1 MKRRRFLNRAAL
13 FGASGLV
20 SVGAHGWAWR
30 RAVAAELETPR
41 LIVIMLRGAMDGL
54 NAVVPYQEPDYYG
67 LRPTIAITKPGSAQG
82 AIDLDGQFGLHPA
95 LAALIPEWEREN
107 LAFVHAVGSPVVV
120 RSHFQAQDNL
130 ETGTPGVT
138 GTDSGWLNRLLAALP
153 DGTSTRAVNVGG
165 TVPLI
170 FKGTQPVASLAV
182 QGVNSRVLPIDREPI
197 QLAFDQLYAGN
208 DSLAIA
214 YQEGRKAREILL
226 RELTAESAAA
236 DRGAAGP
243 EQFAASARYLARLM
257 VGDAA
262 TQVAFMELGNW
273 DTHINERGILN
284 RNFELLGNGLATLAE
299 SLGPVYNHTAIV
311 VVSEF
316 GRTVAENG
324 NGGTDHG
331 YGNALWLL
339 GGGIKGQQVYGQWPG
354 LDASSLY
361 QSRDLAVT
369 TDFRD
374 ILMPLLGQ
382 HFNLNSAQLAQI
394 FPSYQPQTQLQ
405 FL

>member
-1 MKRRRFLNRAAL
+1 MKRRRFLHRTAL
-13 FGASGLV
+13 LGASGLI

-30 RAVAAELETPR
+30 SAAATDIETPR
-41 LIVIMLRGAMDGL
+41 LIVIMLRGAADGL
-54 NAVVPYQEPDYYG
+54 SAVVPYQEPEYYR
-67 LRPTIAITKPGSAQG
+67 LRPGIAIAKPGSNQG
-82 AIDLDGQFGLHPA
+82 AIDLDGQFGLHPS
-95 LAALIPEWEREN
+95 LSVLMPQWEQQR
-107 LAFVHAVGSPVVV
+107 LAFVHAVGAPVIE

-138 GTDSGWLNRLLAALP
+138 VTNSGWLNRLLSVLP
-153 DGTSTRAVNVGG
+153 GGTSTRAVNVGG

-170 FKGTQPVASLAV
+170 FKGEQPVASLAV
-182 QGVNSRVLPIDREPI
+182 QGINSRVLPIDREPI
-197 QLAFDQLYAGN
+197 QLAFDRLYAGS
-208 DSLAIA
+208 DRLSVA

-226 RELTAESAAA
+226 RELAAESMAAS
-236 DRGAAGP
+236 RGAAAP

-273 DTHINERGILN
+273 DTHVNERGILN
-284 RNFELLGNGLATLAE
+284 RNFEGLGNGLAALAE
-299 SLGPVYNHTAIV
+299 SLGPVYQHTAIV
-311 VVSEF
+311 VISEF

-331 YGNALWLL
+331 YGNSLWLL
-339 GGGIKGQQVYGQWPG
+339 GGGIRGQQFYGQWPG
-354 LDASSLY
+354 LGASDRH

-374 ILMPLLGQ
+374 VLISLLQ
-382 HFNLNSAQLAQI
+382 QQFNLNSTQLAQI
-394 FPSYQPQTQLQ
+394 FPDYALQ
-405 FL
+405 SRFHFL